1 MIEYNEEKNDIK
13 YKEILKEIIKYGNS
27 ELKSNLKRFKINIE
41 KSYGVSIKDLRKIAK
56 GIGKD
61 HDLAMKLWDSGIREA
76 KILASMIDDP
86 ELVTSEQMETWA
98 NDFDSWDVCDE
109 CCTNLLAKTRFAYEK
124 AIIWSK
130 SDKEFVKRA
139 GFVLMANIA
148 RHRKD
153 IDKDQLLAFINEIK
167 LNKNE
172 NRPIVK
178 KAIEWALREIR
189 KREIEYTKR
198 A

>member
-76 KILASMIDDP
+76 KILASIS
-86 ELVTSEQMETWA
+86 LHIFKFKITLRII
-98 NDFDSWDVCDE
+98 
-109 CCTNLLAKTRFAYEK
+109 LLSFT
-124 AIIWSK
+124 
-130 SDKEFVKRA
+130 
-139 GFVLMANIA
+139 
-148 RHRKD
+148 
-153 IDKDQLLAFINEIK
+153 
-167 LNKNE
+167 
-172 NRPIVK
+172 
-178 KAIEWALREIR
+178 
-189 KREIEYTKR
+189 
-198 A
+198 